1 MKKMILS
8 AIFACC
14 TASFAGARTTLDLL
28 KQYRWESY
36 DWKGETLVDLFTN
49 TTYKII
55 AIDNVDNT
63 TDEDPYQFYLS
74 DNEETTFVQSKV
86 GQVQYGNYIV
96 AKSLDTDKVLCYR
109 IITLNDTELYF
120 IYCPKPGQLMVGG
133 GPIRFY
139 AKPK

>member
-14 TASFAGARTTLDLL
+14 AASFAGARTTLDLL

-36 DWKGETLVDLFTN
+36 DWKEMTLVKLFTN
-49 TTYKII
+49 TTYNTL

-74 DNEETTFVQSKV
+74 GNEETTFVQSKV
-86 GQVQYGNYIV
+86 GQVQYGKFII
-96 AKSLDTDKVLCYR
+96 AKSLENGEVSCYR

-120 IYCPKPGQLMVGG
+120 IYCPKPGEQMFGG
-133 GPIRFY
+133 GPIRYY